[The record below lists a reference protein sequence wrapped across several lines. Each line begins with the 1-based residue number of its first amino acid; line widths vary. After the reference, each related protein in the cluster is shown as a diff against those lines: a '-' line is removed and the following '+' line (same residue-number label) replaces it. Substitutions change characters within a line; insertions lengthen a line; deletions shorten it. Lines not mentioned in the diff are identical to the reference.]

1 MLKKKY
7 VLGMLI
13 FIACMFLIFLSEKEV
28 ELEGEYLIKYFDK
41 VVLQEVDYRKR
52 YGGGQKIWPVTA
64 DEQGSL
70 RGYNVST
77 LGKMIEK
84 GRDGIYAAGFGLFP
98 DEQCDYNLY
107 RLEGEEWELFA
118 SHPPES
124 VEDDTLMKLYHDE
137 TLVSNL
143 ISYNGFL
150 YYSVMYD
157 DAPGEGGVKREYIY
171 RINEQGGKPEQLACS
186 FGIFYIYNDRIYY
199 RTLDETTVNKPA
211 QDRYFYICEMG
222 MDGENKRKIYRGR
235 DNADLE
241 RGRTFALGGGC
252 LYMVCGERIKS
263 VIGIN
268 LKTGDRKYFYVGRDY
283 ISRFCYEDGFLYMC
297 AGDIIEPRKDS
308 IYRMDVMSGR
318 KELVARNI
326 NDAWLENGFLYC
338 ITVEEEKER
347 NICRLN
353 IYDLGRNMSASVMLD
368 EREDEILP
376 IHLEVLGDELLVELN
391 IFRQES
397 YSYSYIGLGTRYY
410 KCRANTAFINEI
422 DLQKLTQEEADVRYR

>member
-13 FIACMFLIFLSEKEV
+13 FIVCMFLIFLSEKEV

-107 RLEGEEWELFA
+107 RLEGEEWKLLA

-252 LYMVCGERIKS
+252 LYMVCGEEIKS
-263 VIGIN
+263 VAGIN

-347 NICRLN
+347 NICRLK
-353 IYDLGRNMSASVMLD
+353 IYDLKKNESVSVMLD
-368 EREDEILP
+368 EREDGISSM
-376 IHLEVLGDELLVELN
+376 HLEVVGDELLIELQAY
-391 IFRQES
+391 RRVDGPYRRLS
-397 YSYSYIGLGTRYY
+397 TRYY
-410 KCRANTAFINEI
+410 KCRANMAFINEI

>member
-13 FIACMFLIFLSEKEV
+13 FIACMFLILPFEKEV
-28 ELEGEYLIKYFDK
+28 DFTEKYMKRYMKKYEDMVVIK
-41 VVLQEVDYRKR
+41 EVQYRGKK

-84 GRDGIYAAGFGLFP
+84 GRDGIYAAGMALFP
-98 DEQCDYNLY
+98 DNQCDYNLY
-107 RLEGEEWELFA
+107 RLEGDEWKLFA

-124 VEDDTLMKLYHDE
+124 VEDDTLGKLYWHE
-137 TLVSNL
+137 TFICNIISN
-143 ISYNGFL
+143 NGFL
-150 YYSVMYD
+150 YYSVIYD
-157 DAPGEGGVKREYIY
+157 EGGSFNREYIY

-199 RTLDETTVNKPA
+199 RTLDETY
-211 QDRYFYICEMG
+211 DEESLRGDYFFICEMG
-222 MDGENKRKIYRGR
+222 LDGENKREIYRGK
-235 DNADLE
+235 DNASYE

-252 LYMVCGERIKS
+252 LYVVCGMGIKS

-297 AGDIIEPRKDS
+297 AGDIVERHKDS

-318 KELVARNI
+318 KELVARNVV
-326 NDAWLENGFLYC
+326 DAWLENGFLYC
-338 ITVEEEKER
+338 ITVEEEKKR
-347 NICRLN
+347 NICRLK
-353 IYDLGRNMSASVMLD
+353 IYDLKKNESVSVMLD
-368 EREDEILP
+368 EREDGILP
-376 IHLEVLGDELLVELN
+376 MHLEVVGNELLIELQAYRMVN
-391 IFRQES
+391 GPFKRLS
-397 YSYSYIGLGTRYY
+397 TRYY
-410 KCRANTAFINEI
+410 KCRANTVLIHQL
-422 DLQKLTQEEADVRYR
+422 DLQKITQ